1 MKYRVFYLPV
11 ISLFVFLGL
20 AVFMLEQCKPKKDV
34 DETVTAVASEPDYV
48 GDKACQA
55 CHAKEHADWQLSD
68 HKRAMEPAN
77 DSTVLGDFNNA
88 RYTADGVTTRFY
100 KKDGRFYLETTELNG
115 DKAAYEVLYT
125 FGFKPLQ
132 QYLVAFPGG
141 RMQVTRVSW
150 DTDKK
155 KWFHQYK
162 GDKLHPTDWLHWTK
176 GGQNWNTMCASCHST
191 NLKKGYDAVA
201 DTFHTTYSAIH
212 VSCES
217 CHGPGSKHAAYAGS
231 EAYGKGDRVPGSFL
245 RSLKNDTL
253 AAFNSCMPCHARKTG
268 LDPDPVFS
276 RELMDHFIPEIPRT
290 EYFHADGQQD
300 DEDFIYTSFVQSKM
314 YHRGVTCKSCHN
326 PHSGKLIAQGNAM
339 CRSCHEPKYEAFEHT
354 GHQSS
359 LTQVTCVSCHMPGKF
374 YMEND
379 YRHDHSF
386 RVPRPDL
393 SVKYGTPNACNSC
406 HQNKPAQWAA
416 DAVVKWFGPIRKYH
430 FSEDLVPGSKGDPSS
445 LHHLKKL
452 SEDTSV
458 PSIIQATAV
467 YYLEQVPGNMAFS
480 ILQKALAHKDP
491 QVRYR
496 ALNNLDA
503 YPFKHWTDIAG
514 PLLSDK
520 VRAVRIAAA
529 DLFLNVPVAQIPNS
543 FREPFSKAK
552 SELQQYLQSQLD
564 FAVGNLGMADFYM
577 KQQDYANAERYYLR
591 GLKQDSMM
599 NYARLNLSSM
609 YNAQRRNQDALRI
622 LQEAS
627 QTDPKN
633 GRVNYQ
639 LGLLLAEMNQV
650 PDAEEQFRKAIANKY
665 NDPRIYYNYGI
676 IVQQQGKAKEAEKI
690 FRSGLAIEPE
700 HQDLNYALVFL
711 LLQLKRERDAL
722 APAMILKKISPG
734 NPDYQPLFQRLGI

>member
-1 MKYRVFYLPV
+1 M
-11 ISLFVFLGL
+11 
-20 AVFMLEQCKPKKDV
+20 
-34 DETVTAVASEPDYV
+34 TSESEYV

-55 CHAKEHADWQLSD
+55 CHAKEHADWQMSD

-88 RYTADGVTTRFY
+88 RYAADGVTNTFY
-100 KKDGRFYLETTELNG
+100 KKDGRFFIETTEING
-115 DKAAYEVLYT
+115 VRTTHEVLYT

-141 RMQVTRVSW
+141 RMQVTRASW
-150 DTDKK
+150 DTEKK

-162 GDKLHPTDWLHWTK
+162 GSRLHPTDWMHWTG

-191 NLKKGYDAVA
+191 NLKKGYNAVA
-201 DTFHTTYSAIH
+201 DTFHTTYSVIH

-217 CHGPGSKHAAYAGS
+217 CHGPGSRHVEYAASDSY
-231 EAYGKGDRVPGSFL
+231 KQGDRSPGSFL
-245 RSLKNDTL
+245 GSLKNDTL
-253 AAFNSCMPCHARKTG
+253 ASFNTCMPCHARRTG
-268 LDPDPVFS
+268 LSQDPVFS
-276 RELMDHFIPEIPRT
+276 RELMDQYIPEIPRT
-290 EYFHADGQQD
+290 DFFHADGQVN

-354 GHQSS
+354 GHQPS

-393 SVKYGTPNACNSC
+393 SVTFGTPNACNNC
-406 HQNKPAQWAA
+406 HTNKPAQWAA
-416 DAVVKWFGPIRKYH
+416 DAVVNWFGPSRKYH
-430 FSEDLVPGSKGDPSS
+430 FAEDLVPGSRGGQAS
-445 LHHLKKL
+445 LAHLKKM

-458 PSIIQATAV
+458 PSIIQATAI
-467 YYLEQVPGNMAFS
+467 YYLEQAPGNEAFALL
-480 ILQKALAHKDP
+480 IKALAHKDP

-503 YPFKHWTDIAG
+503 YPYEQWRDAVA
-514 PLLSDK
+514 PLLSDP

-529 DLFLNVPVAQIPNS
+529 DLFVPVPATQIPNE
-543 FREPFSKAK
+543 FQEPFRIARA
-552 SELQQYLQSQLD
+552 ELEAYLNSQLD
-564 FAVGNLGMADFYM
+564 FAVGNLGMADFYL

-599 NYARLNLSSM
+599 NYARLNLSGM
-609 YNAQRRNQDALRI
+609 YNAQQRNQEALRM
-622 LQEAS
+622 LQEAAA
-627 QTDPKN
+627 TDPKN

-650 PDAEEQFRKAIANKY
+650 PAAEAQFQKAIANRY
-665 NDPRIYYNYGI
+665 EDPRLYYNYGI
-676 IVQQQGKAKEAEKI
+676 LAQQQGKAKEAEKI
-690 FRSGLAIEPE
+690 MRAGIAIYPE
-700 HQDLNYALVFL
+700 HEDLNYALVYL
-711 LLQLKRERDAL
+711 LLQLRRDREAL
-722 APAMILKKISPG
+722 APAMVLKKI
-734 NPDYQPLFQRLGI
+734 NPNNPNYRPIFERLRI